1 MAARP
6 AASRDLVAEPTV
18 IAHTCRRRQHQGVVR
33 DVYHIQRWHSTGRP
47 NQRLRQAF
55 IEGAEEESRGRLGRR
70 LTVEELDLV
79 LRRYPGDIG
88 ADMTRR
94 LRF

>member
-1 MAARP
+1 VSDPERQVARL
-6 AASRDLVAEPTV
+6 D
-18 IAHTCRRRQHQGVVR
+18 QG
-33 DVYHIQRWHSTGRP
+33 GRARL

-55 IEGAEEESRGRLGRR
+55 IEGAEVDSRRLLGRG
-70 LTVEELDLV
+70 LTAEEFERV

-94 LRF
+94 LRS